1 MRRFANLRTYLG
13 LSTIAS
19 IFVGII
25 VAFGTRQTD
34 PTIIALLATFIVSI
48 VIIATLDL
56 SFKEDEQDPNTP
68 RLR

>member
-1 MRRFANLRTYLG
+1 MKTYLG

-19 IFVGII
+19 IFVGVI

-34 PTIIALLATFIVSI
+34 PTIIAALSTFIVSI

>member
-1 MRRFANLRTYLG
+1 
-13 LSTIAS
+13 
-19 IFVGII
+19 VGII

-34 PTIIALLATFIVSI
+34 PTIISVLATFIVSI

>member
-1 MRRFANLRTYLG
+1 MG
-13 LSTIAS
+13 LSITAS
-19 IFVGII
+19 IFVGVI

-34 PTIIALLATFIVSI
+34 PTIIAVLSTFIVSI
-48 VIIATLDL
+48 VVIATLDL

>member
-1 MRRFANLRTYLG
+1 MRRFENLKTYLG
-13 LSTIAS
+13 LLIIAS
-19 IFVGII
+19 IFVGVI

-34 PTIIALLATFIVSI
+34 PTIIAVLSTFLVSI

>member
-1 MRRFANLRTYLG
+1 LG
-13 LSTIAS
+13 LSIIAS
-19 IFVGII
+19 IFVGVI

-34 PTIIALLATFIVSI
+34 PTIIAVLSTFIVSI